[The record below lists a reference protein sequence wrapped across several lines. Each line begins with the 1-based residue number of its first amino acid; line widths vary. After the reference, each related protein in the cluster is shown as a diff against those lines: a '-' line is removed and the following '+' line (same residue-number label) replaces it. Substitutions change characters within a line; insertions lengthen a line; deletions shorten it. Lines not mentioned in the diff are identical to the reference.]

1 MIDDIVE
8 MILKE
13 ARVRVKHDYPYGI
26 QEVMMDVNKGVLDVL
41 DVLRD
46 EERRKEEDDNTN

>member
-13 ARVRVKHDYPYGI
+13 ARRRTSGDTI
-26 QEVMMDVNKGVLDVL
+26 TDIRDVMMDSNKGVLDVL
-41 DVLRD
+41 DRLRD
-46 EERRKEEDDNTN
+46 EERRKKEDENKE